1 MLGAIKSTETWS
13 FGFRELRVLE
23 KQVDSIHI
31 FFTFKIKTK
40 ANFRILLRVS
50 THLVSW
56 LKIAILLLYP
66 PKLLSPAPTSLNYRP
81 VDSTVYMPSPSG
93 YSRRPSQ
100 H

>member
-56 LKIAILLLYP
+56 LKYSYIYHTLSNVNTGQLKIFCSYGILRMCKRYNVF
-66 PKLLSPAPTSLNYRP
+66 ATF
-81 VDSTVYMPSPSG
+81 
-93 YSRRPSQ
+93 
-100 H
+100 